1 MNPTTL
7 NTLINTAQL
16 IMQGADKL
24 MEVVRSR
31 GGAAVPHYD
40 IPATLEGMR
49 QQLDRV
55 QQRLDADDEAEVE
68 QLRLIE
74 QLAKQNEALTA
85 TIQEVTRKI
94 RQANLLAAAALI
106 LCLGTLLL
114 VGIML
119 T

>member
-7 NTLINTAQL
+7 NTLINTAQI

-24 MEVVRSR
+24 MQVVRSR
-31 GGAAVPHYD
+31 GAAVPDYD
-40 IPATLEGMR
+40 IPATLEGLR

-74 QLAKQNEALTA
+74 QLAKQNETLTA
-85 TIQEVTRKI
+85 TLQEVTRKT

-114 VGIML
+114 VGIIL